1 MEHSRLVDED
11 QENRQPKDFRR
22 LRLTRNGLAV
32 ALALAVVSLI
42 GVSIALGL
50 RSNDT
55 RANNENQVL

>member
-11 QENRQPKDFRR
+11 QENRQPKDF
-22 LRLTRNGLAV
+22 LTRNGLAV